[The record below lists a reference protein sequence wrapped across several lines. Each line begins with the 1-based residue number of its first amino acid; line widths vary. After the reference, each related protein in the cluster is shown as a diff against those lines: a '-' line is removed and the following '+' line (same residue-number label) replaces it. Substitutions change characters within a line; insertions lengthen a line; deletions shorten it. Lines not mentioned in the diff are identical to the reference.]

1 MTIADIARERSMS
14 AEVRKIAYRQT
25 KEGMV
30 VSLLLH
36 PNDAPSALV
45 NAPLGTRYIMGLCE
59 LDDNEEPKE
68 VMPDTGQS
76 KHDKT
81 PPDPVA
87 DIPGR
92 ANEPAETPKGRRKF
106 SELPLSTQAVLACKR
121 MAFRRFLFEKYGKD
135 IRLIGTEDDDEI
147 ATGLAATMVRELC
160 GVKSRSEFST
170 KGAASAWI
178 GLYSEFQDWMSAK
191 DFLDIE

>member
-81 PPDPVA
+81 PPDPEY
-87 DIPGR
+87 R

-106 SELPLSTQAVLACKR
+106 SELPLSTQAVL
-121 MAFRRFLFEKYGKD
+121 
-135 IRLIGTEDDDEI
+135 
-147 ATGLAATMVRELC
+147 
-160 GVKSRSEFST
+160 
-170 KGAASAWI
+170 
-178 GLYSEFQDWMSAK
+178 
-191 DFLDIE
+191 

>member
-68 VMPDTGQS
+68 VMPDPGPHS
-76 KHDKT
+76 EHDKT

-92 ANEPAETPKGRRKF
+92 AGEPAET
-106 SELPLSTQAVLACKR
+106 
-121 MAFRRFLFEKYGKD
+121 
-135 IRLIGTEDDDEI
+135 
-147 ATGLAATMVRELC
+147 
-160 GVKSRSEFST
+160 T
-170 KGAASAWI
+170 K
-178 GLYSEFQDWMSAK
+178 ER
-191 DFLDIE
+191 